1 MNGYYR
7 DLIKILKA
15 HGYYFLRHGRGD
27 HEIWFNGKTIFT
39 VDKKGKAK
47 PTANSALKKAG
58 IKERV

>member
-39 VDKKGKAK
+39 VDKKKVRLN
-47 PTANSALKKAG
+47 PPQILP
-58 IKERV
+58 